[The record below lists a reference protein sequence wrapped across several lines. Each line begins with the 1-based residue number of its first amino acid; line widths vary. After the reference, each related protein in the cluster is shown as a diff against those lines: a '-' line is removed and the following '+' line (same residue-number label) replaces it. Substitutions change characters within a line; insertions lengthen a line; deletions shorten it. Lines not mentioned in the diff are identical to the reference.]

1 MHKMRTIFF
10 GHGGLKCP
18 FSQVEG
24 DLDLQEILKLTPL
37 PKKEQQGRR
46 WL

>member
-1 MHKMRTIFF
+1 MRTKCF
-10 GHGGLKCP
+10 GHGGLKCT

-24 DLDLQEILKLTPL
+24 DLDFQEILKLTPL
-37 PKKEQQGRR
+37 PKKEKGRR